1 GPSGFL
7 TFSAVRPLVRR
18 ATPEQARAMEYVAAA
33 EREAAIIPDIP
44 ASTATRKIGKAAIIG
59 AGTMGGGIAMSFANI
74 GIPVALLNVSQEAL
88 DRGIDRVRHNYATTV
103 SRGRLDQATMD
114 KRMGLSARG
123 C

>member
-1 GPSGFL
+1 
-7 TFSAVRPLVRR
+7 
-18 ATPEQARAMEYVAAA
+18 MEYVAAA
-33 EREAAIIPDIP
+33 EREAANIPDIP
-44 ASTATRKIGKAAIIG
+44 ASTATRKIGKAEGIG

-74 GIPVALLNVSQEAL
+74 GIPVALLNVSQEVL
-88 DRGIDRVRHNYATTV
+88 DCGIHCVRYNLCHDR